1 MSQALEPL
9 YPADPPLRRKLAL
22 ALPQDCREGG
32 KGAQD
37 NCQHQHGERT
47 WSSRTGL
54 GGGLTL
60 CMPERPPKKMTHPQ
74 KSKIQA
80 IHEKAETAKESPLA
94 IVSELQRDL
103 ALLALGRCRQGFFK
117 PWIP

>member
-1 MSQALEPL
+1 
-9 YPADPPLRRKLAL
+9 
-22 ALPQDCREGG
+22 
-32 KGAQD
+32 
-37 NCQHQHGERT
+37 
-47 WSSRTGL
+47 
-54 GGGLTL
+54 
-60 CMPERPPKKMTHPQ
+60 MTHPQ